1 MRQTVHRSQL
11 PFQGRVGSGALDE
24 GARSR
29 AGRQGNQTG
38 AQAKPAATP
47 GASAR
52 HAGPSPAQALRCS
65 GWRAIGPPPRT
76 LARWT
81 AHPDQD
87 KKGVVLPDV
96 VAEEFVRFNPPKN
109 Q

>member
-1 MRQTVHRSQL
+1 MKEHV
-11 PFQGRVGSGALDE
+11 PAP
-24 GARSR
+24 
-29 AGRQGNQTG
+29 AGKATKP

-52 HAGPSPAQALRCS
+52 HAGPSPAQALSLQRMA
-65 GWRAIGPPPRT
+65 GNRAAART

-96 VAEEFVRFNPPKN
+96 VAQEFVRFNPPKN